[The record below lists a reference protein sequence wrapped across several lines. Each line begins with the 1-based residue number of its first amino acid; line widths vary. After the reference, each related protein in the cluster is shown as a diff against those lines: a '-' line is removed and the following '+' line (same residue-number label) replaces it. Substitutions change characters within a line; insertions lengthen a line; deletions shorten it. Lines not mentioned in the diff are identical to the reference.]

1 MLREDQLAVDPHI
14 EDAPAALDQVGALPE
29 LLFNF
34 VRQTGG
40 TWLVVSNHAV
50 FDGDRHNGRSI
61 AQARCVRSPQGLV

>member
-1 MLREDQLAVDPHI
+1 MLREDQLAVEPHI
-14 EDAPAALDQVGALPE
+14 EDASGALDQIRALAE

-50 FDGDRHNGRSI
+50 FNRDCHCGRSI
-61 AQARCVRSPQGLV
+61 AGARINL